1 MAKAPKLYT
10 RLARSPLQIGTYKSL
25 WLAEDHFM
33 QVESSGYSESYQR
46 FQFSDVQGFF
56 IQASSRRL
64 YWNLFWSLWAL
75 VAAIPFIFALVEE
88 EVPGASLVFLI
99 IAAGF
104 LLSNN
109 LLGPSCRVYLVTKV
123 QTLHLAGVARRRK
136 ANAVLGRLQPL
147 IERAQSSLV
156 MPTAAATVAATVV
169 TGADSS
175 AVSVETAITPP
186 VPEIAASPAAGPAS
200 AAASPSEMTP
210 PAA

>member
-10 RLARSPLQIGTYKSL
+10 RLTRSPLQIGTYKSL

-33 QVESSGYSESYQR
+33 QAESSGYSESYQR

-56 IQASSRRL
+56 IQASNRRL

-75 VAAIPFIFALVEE
+75 VAAIPFFFALTEE
-88 EVPGASLVFLI
+88 EMPGASMVFLI
-99 IAAGF
+99 IATVF
-104 LLSNN
+104 LLWNN

-136 ANAVLGRLQPL
+136 ANNVLGRLQPL
-147 IERAQSSLV
+147 IERAQSLLV
-156 MPTAAATVAATVV
+156 MPATAATATAAAP
-169 TGADSS
+169 DSP
-175 AVSVETAITPP
+175 T
-186 VPEIAASPAAGPAS
+186 AS
-200 AAASPSEMTP
+200 AERAIASPSTESAPASISAPASTSDMTP

>member
-10 RLARSPLQIGTYKSL
+10 RLTRSPLQIGTYKSL

-56 IQASSRRL
+56 IQASNRRL

-75 VAAIPFIFALVEE
+75 VAVIPFIFALVEE
-88 EVPGASLVFLI
+88 EMPGASLVFLI
-99 IAAGF
+99 IATAF
-104 LLSNN
+104 LLWNN

-136 ANAVLGRLQPL
+136 ANSVLGRLQPL

-156 MPTAAATVAATVV
+156 MPTTAATVAATVA
-169 TGADSS
+169 TGAVSS
-175 AVSVETAITPP
+175 TASVETTIVSPAAETTAAPTSVSAPASTSDMTPP
-186 VPEIAASPAAGPAS
+186 VA
-200 AAASPSEMTP
+200 
-210 PAA
+210 

>member
-10 RLARSPLQIGTYKSL
+10 RLTRSPLQIGTYKSL

-56 IQASSRRL
+56 IQASNRRL

-75 VAAIPFIFALVEE
+75 VAVIPFIFALVEE
-88 EVPGASLVFLI
+88 EMPGASLVFLI
-99 IAAGF
+99 IATVF
-104 LLSNN
+104 LLWNN
-109 LLGPSCRVYLVTKV
+109 LLGPSCRVYLVTRV

-136 ANAVLGRLQPL
+136 ANSVLGRLQPL

-156 MPTAAATVAATVV
+156 MPTTAATVATVAT
-169 TGADSS
+169 GSGSS
-175 AVSVETAITPP
+175 TASVETAIALPTAENTPAP
-186 VPEIAASPAAGPAS
+186 TSVSAPAS
-200 AAASPSEMTP
+200 TSDMTP